1 MKDPAN
7 VPVEFLLDS
16 SRSSLQDL
24 QLAALARSAN
34 LAKAVKSEIDQW
46 VEQLAV
52 AMLAR
57 WMMEH
62 RETLISRDVEGKEA
76 TLEDVFPDKVA

>member
-7 VPVEFLLDS
+7 VPLAFLLDS

-24 QLAALARSAN
+24 ELAALARSAN
-34 LAKAVKSEIDQW
+34 LAKAVRSEIDQW
-46 VEQLAV
+46 VEQLAA

-57 WMMEH
+57 WMIENREH
-62 RETLISRDVEGKEA
+62 LISRDVDGKEV
-76 TLEDVFPDKVA
+76 TPEDVFPDKVA